1 MEVTAPP
8 GAGDVASLP
17 EKEADEPSEED
28 GVVVQVR
35 TLLLFDQMLPCLF
48 FPLQVMCSPCLGS
61 TLACGSVF
69 AAGLVQHQRML
80 QHRPISPTRAAQ
92 HIGREL
98 YGVSMVMASANLII
112 KHHLQS

>member
-35 TLLLFDQMLPCLF
+35 TLLLFDQMLSCLF
-48 FPLQVMCSPCLGS
+48 SRCRSCALPAWAAPSPVVACLLQAWCSISVCSNTGLSRPLVLRSISAGS
-61 TLACGSVF
+61 C
-69 AAGLVQHQRML
+69 M
-80 QHRPISPTRAAQ
+80 
-92 HIGREL
+92 
-98 YGVSMVMASANLII
+98 VSAW
-112 KHHLQS
+112 